1 MEAYDIGSAFGD
13 LGEVEFRTL
22 ATFNRGT
29 IGVFWA
35 SSGISPWERHP
46 DDEELLQVIEGSVD
60 IEVLTAEGSEITTVS
75 AGSVF
80 VVPRGHW
87 HRHRHT
93 GVVKELYLTP
103 GPSDTSFEEDPRVSS
118 GDT

>member
-1 MEAYDIGSAFGD
+1 MGAYDIGSAFDD

-22 ATFNRGT
+22 ATFNQGT

-35 SSGISPWERHP
+35 STGTSPWERHP
-46 DDEELLQVIEGSVD
+46 DDDELLQVVEGSVD
-60 IEVLTAEGSEITTVS
+60 IEVLTDEGSEITPVS

-93 GVVKELYLTP
+93 GLVKELYLTP
-103 GPSDTSFEEDPRVSS
+103 GASNMSFEEDPRTS
-118 GDT
+118 

>member
-1 MEAYDIGSAFGD
+1 MEAYDVRNAFGD

-35 SSGISPWERHP
+35 SNGISPWERHP
-46 DDEELLQVIEGSVD
+46 EDEELLQVVEGSVD
-60 IEVLTAEGSEITTVS
+60 IEVLTDEGSEITTVA

-80 VVPRGHW
+80 VVPRGRW

-93 GVVKELYLTP
+93 GLVKELYLTP
-103 GPSDTSFEEDPRVSS
+103 GPSDMSFEADPRLS
-118 GDT
+118 